1 MSKTE
6 ATFLKRNKN
15 NICVEE
21 TLSKHNKM
29 KNINQSFFKHA
40 YKQIADPFRINTKE
54 NNYFIKNVCCMT
66 HFH

>member
-6 ATFLKRNKN
+6 ATFLKRDKN

-29 KNINQSFFKHA
+29 KNINQTFFNHA
-40 YKQIADPFRINTKE
+40 YKQIADPIRINTNE
-54 NNYFIKNVCCMT
+54 NNYFR
-66 HFH
+66 